1 MALEP
6 LVYFESTATN
16 DTFTKLTAV
25 DSFNLNTDGTELEFP
40 SRNASIPIL
49 YAGSG
54 NGAGSIEEA
63 RTDIPSLREPSDIYV
78 GQVND
83 DVQPGGYFFPHQD
96 NSLNP
101 YTPGARQ
108 DMEIEVKGADAGT
121 AEEYVVVLMASDGG
135 ARSIPDG
142 PQRRIFFSGESQ
154 PTTAGEFNRIGIS
167 LDQTLQNGDYEV
179 VGASV
184 RNTGSVAYGLD
195 FEDRSGVYGGFTVEN
210 EHQPVAPMQQP
221 GGLDSGYGQ
230 FRDDAP
236 PDVVL
241 FTTSTGTDVEGHL
254 DIIGPLGG

>member
-6 LVYFESTATN
+6 LVFFSNTATS
-16 DTFTKLTAV
+16 DTFTRLSAV
-25 DSFNLNTDGTELEFP
+25 DRFNLNTDDTELEFP
-40 SRNASIPIL
+40 SRNTAIPII

-54 NGAGSIEEA
+54 TGSGSIEEA

-83 DVQPGGYFFPHQD
+83 DVQPGDYFFPHQD

-101 YTPGARQ
+101 FQPGARQ
-108 DMEIEVKGADAGT
+108 DMEIEVRGADGGT
-121 AEEYVVVLMASDGG
+121 PEDYVVVMMASDGG

-142 PQRRIFFSGESQ
+142 PQRRIFFEGDSQ
-154 PTTAGEFNRIGIS
+154 PSTADAFNRVGIS

-184 RNTGSVAYGLD
+184 RNTGSVAFGLD
-195 FEDRSGVYGGFTVEN
+195 FEDRSGIYGGFTVEG
-210 EHQPVAPMQQP
+210 EHQAIAPMQQP
-221 GGLDSGYGQ
+221 GGLNSGYGQ

-236 PDVVL
+236 PDIVL
-241 FTTSTGTDVEGHL
+241 FTTATGNDVEGHL

>member
-6 LVYFESTATN
+6 LVFFEEISTSN
-16 DTFTKLTAV
+16 SFTRLSAA
-25 DSFNLNTDGTELEFP
+25 DRFNLNVDDTELEFP
-40 SRNASIPIL
+40 SRNTSIPIL
-49 YAGSG
+49 YAGS
-54 NGAGSIEEA
+54 ADGSGDIEEA

-101 YTPGARQ
+101 FQPGARQ
-108 DMEIEVKGADAGT
+108 DMEVEVRGADGGS
-121 AEEYVVVLMASDGG
+121 AEDYVVVLMASDGG
-135 ARSIPDG
+135 QRSIPDG
-142 PQRRIFFSGESQ
+142 PQRRIFFSGES
-154 PTTAGEFNRIGIS
+154 TTSTADAFNRVGID

-184 RNTGSVAYGLD
+184 RSTGSVAFGLD
-195 FEDRSGVYGGFTVEN
+195 FEDRSGIYGGFTVEN
-210 EHQPVAPMQQP
+210 EHQAIAPMQQP

-241 FTTSTGTDVEGHL
+241 FTTSSGEDVEGHL